1 MKNMLAITT
10 LATVI
15 SLNTA
20 ASAEERVEIEDTFP
34 ITATCKAWLEE
45 IGVSSYEFIDWG
57 ISPDLIIRPP
67 AYDVT
72 FRNIWF
78 APFSHGIL
86 IEHRGMQII
95 QCNEPMTMPYF
106 ALAEKAERFRVTDTF
121 GVKET
126 INTVE
131 IHFHSK
137 VKCGNPCRYAQIDTV
152 VFPDEQKPYGFMEME
167 SLEYPSK
174 WYRGYL
180 TEEERA
186 IFDRIIEEG

>member
-1 MKNMLAITT
+1 MKNALAIAT
-10 LATVI
+10 LSIVI
-15 SLNTA
+15 SLNAA
-20 ASAEERVEIEDTFP
+20 ASAEERVEIGDTFP
-34 ITATCKAWLEE
+34 ITATCRAWLDE
-45 IGVSSYEFIDWG
+45 ISANSYEFIDWG

-72 FRNIWF
+72 FRDIWF
-78 APFSHGIL
+78 EPFSYGIL

-95 QCNEPMTMPYF
+95 HCNEPMTMPYF
-106 ALAEKAERFRVTDTF
+106 ALAEKAERFRVTDT
-121 GVKET
+121 
-126 INTVE
+126 IDTVE

-152 VFPDEQKPYGFMEME
+152 VFSEEERPYGFMEME
-167 SLEYPSK
+167 STAYPSK

-186 IFDRIIEEG
+186 IFDQIIEDG

>member
-67 AYDVT
+67 AYEVT

-95 QCNEPMTMPYF
+95 HCNEPMTMPYF

>member
-1 MKNMLAITT
+1 MKNMLAITI

-15 SLNTA
+15 SLNAA

-34 ITATCKAWLEE
+34 ITATCNAWLEE

-95 QCNEPMTMPYF
+95 HCNEPMTMPYF
-106 ALAEKAERFRVTDTF
+106 ALAETAERFRVTDTF

-126 INTVE
+126 INTLE
-131 IHFHSK
+131 IHFHNK

>member
-1 MKNMLAITT
+1 MKNILAITI
-10 LATVI
+10 LATVF

-45 IGVSSYEFIDWG
+45 IGFSSYEFIDWG

-72 FRNIWF
+72 FRDIWF

-95 QCNEPMTMPYF
+95 HCNEPMTMPYF
-106 ALAEKAERFRVTDTF
+106 ALAETAERFRVTDTF

-152 VFPDEQKPYGFMEME
+152 VFPEEERPYGFMEME
-167 SLEYPSK
+167 STAYPSK

-180 TEEERA
+180 TEEERT
-186 IFDRIIEEG
+186 IFDQIIEDG

>member
-1 MKNMLAITT
+1 MKNMLAITI
-10 LATVI
+10 LATVF

-20 ASAEERVEIEDTFP
+20 ASAGERVEIEDTFP

-45 IGVSSYEFIDWG
+45 IGASSYEFIDWG

-95 QCNEPMTMPYF
+95 HCNEPMTMPYF
-106 ALAEKAERFRVTDTF
+106 ALAETAERFRVTD
-121 GVKET
+121 
-126 INTVE
+126 IIDTVE

-137 VKCGNPCRYAQIDTV
+137 VNCGSPCQYAQIDTV
-152 VFPDEQKPYGFMEME
+152 VFSEEERPYGFMEME
-167 SLEYPSK
+167 STAYPSK

-180 TEEERA
+180 TEEERT
-186 IFDRIIEEG
+186 IFDQIIEDG